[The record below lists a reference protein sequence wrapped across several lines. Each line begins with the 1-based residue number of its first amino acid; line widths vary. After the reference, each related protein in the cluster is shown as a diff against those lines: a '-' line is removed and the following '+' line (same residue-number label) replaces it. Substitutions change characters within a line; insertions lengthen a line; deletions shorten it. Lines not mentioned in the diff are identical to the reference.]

1 MDQQRCAKQLIQV
14 TNKLVNSNSIFQFS
28 NILIFKLP
36 MKHLILIL
44 LLFNS
49 LISDAQTFLTRNGFI
64 GFYSKTPMED
74 IRAENKQAYAM
85 IDVAK
90 KNIAFTLLVKGFT
103 FQKQLMQTHFNE
115 NYAESD
121 RYPKASFVG
130 TYNGDVDVLKNGV
143 YPVVVKGQ
151 LTFHGVTR
159 SIEAPASIEVQDG
172 VLTGKSEFNLKPAD
186 FNIQIPALVRD
197 KIAQQMDIRVH
208 IKCNP
213 LK

>member
-1 MDQQRCAKQLIQV
+1 MKSLA
-14 TNKLVNSNSIFQFS
+14 F
-28 NILIFKLP
+28 ILF
-36 MKHLILIL
+36 L
-44 LLFNS
+44 LTS
-49 LISDAQTFLTRNGFI
+49 LRSDAQTFLTRNGFI

-74 IRAENKQAYAM
+74 IRAENRQAYAM

-130 TYNGDVDVLKNGV
+130 TYSGDVDVNKNGV

-159 SIEAPASIEVQDG
+159 PIEAPASIEVQDG
-172 VLTGKSEFNLKPAD
+172 VLTGKSEFKLKPAD
-186 FNIQIPALVRD
+186 FDVEIPALVRD
-197 KIAQQMDIRVH
+197 KIAQQMDVRVLV
-208 IKCNP
+208 KCNH